1 MFISTLENNKGK
13 EKNVSE
19 KVNENQ
25 KMKKE
30 KLSVQSLLL
39 SLVFDRHSK
48 ASIGVGKILTEKKK
62 VSLHVLRGA
71 LIGGC

>member
-25 KMKKE
+25 KMRKE

-62 VSLHVLRGA
+62 
-71 LIGGC
+71 